1 MNQKDEFILL
11 GVVSSEPDYKLSL
24 SINKKFRISLK
35 NTVPVKIGEGTDKA
49 LSFSRFSDTGRTPG
63 IVFNLFSNRSEKNFL
78 LKKLNNVDYIFQVYD
93 PENESNID
101 QMVASLRDI
110 ESVSA
115 VFKIDLNTF
124 RDKNLH
130 HLIQ

>member
-35 NTVPVKIGEGTDKA
+35 NTVPVKTGEGTDKA

-130 HLIQ
+130 YLIQ

>member
-35 NTVPVKIGEGTDKA
+35 NTVPVIIGEGTDNA

-130 HLIQ
+130 YLIQ

>member
-63 IVFNLFSNRSEKNFL
+63 IVFNLFSNRSEQNFL

-130 HLIQ
+130 YLIQ